1 MFFSDRLAA
10 EGSSGTEVLVGTP
23 LRMPANPEFKS
34 FSKMIAQV
42 KSNMSFFLFVLRA
55 ITFFRLGL
63 IVQS

>member
-1 MFFSDRLAA
+1 VFFSDRLAA

-42 KSNMSFFLFVLRA
+42 KSRLVSFFSSLAPSRA
-55 ITFFRLGL
+55 SAW
-63 IVQS
+63 V